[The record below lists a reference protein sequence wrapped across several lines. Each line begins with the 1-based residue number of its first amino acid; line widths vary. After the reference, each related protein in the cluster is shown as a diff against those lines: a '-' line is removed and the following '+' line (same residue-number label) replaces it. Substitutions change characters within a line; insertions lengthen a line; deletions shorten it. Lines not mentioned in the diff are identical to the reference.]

1 MEIWRMKNTLLL
13 LASVSLT
20 ATLIACAS
28 AAPRPVAV
36 SPACAAVS
44 DSLSKYV
51 SVDALPFAH
60 LIGTPRVLPVP
71 PSLRRGD
78 SIAVE
83 FVVRP
88 DGLGDASS
96 VEITGSNDQ
105 AFARQVLRFVAESRF
120 IPERVMGCSVL
131 SKYNLVI
138 KPTA

>member
-1 MEIWRMKNTLLL
+1 M
-13 LASVSLT
+13 
-20 ATLIACAS
+20 
-28 AAPRPVAV
+28 
-36 SPACAAVS
+36 
-44 DSLSKYV
+44 
-51 SVDALPFAH
+51 PFAH

-88 DGLGDASS
+88 DGLADPSS
-96 VEITGSNDQ
+96 VEIIGSKDQ
-105 AFARQVLRFVAESRF
+105 AFARQVLRFVTESRF
-120 IPERVMGCSVL
+120 IPERVMGCNVL

>member
-1 MEIWRMKNTLLL
+1 MEIWRMKNFLL
-13 LASVSLT
+13 LASVSVT
-20 ATLIACAS
+20 VTLFACAS
-28 AAPRPVAV
+28 APRPAAV
-36 SPACAAVS
+36 SPECAAAS

-88 DGLGDASS
+88 DGLADPST
-96 VEITGSNDQ
+96 VEIIGSNDQ
-105 AFARQVLRFVAESRF
+105 GFARPTPGAQGTL
-120 IPERVMGCSVL
+120 ERQGAAGCCRRQ
-131 SKYNLVI
+131 
-138 KPTA
+138 TR